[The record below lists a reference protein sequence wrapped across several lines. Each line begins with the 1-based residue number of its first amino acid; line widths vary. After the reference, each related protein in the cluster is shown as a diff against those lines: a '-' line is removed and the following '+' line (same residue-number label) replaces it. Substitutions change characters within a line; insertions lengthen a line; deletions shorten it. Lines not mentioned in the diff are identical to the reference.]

1 MRYYRFILIFL
12 FTLFIS
18 NNLNSKP
25 VPPGAGE
32 GDVKANILILLDSS
46 DSMKNDVGA
55 TDESLEWVNG
65 AEYAPDGKI
74 IVTQAKNS
82 QGLLRILTNGLRDEN
97 FGDAL
102 DEISFTGA
110 NGCANNMFNNGLANE
125 DVDLIANADP
135 VIFEN
140 LTVNHSDVDI
150 SGETIIFFRASTGDT
165 LSKRAIYGFD
175 EDGQTCRFVIGFKGH
190 NKQPNNVNY
199 NQGSQLCGNGELI
212 RLRGKVI
219 GGIPYLFAN
228 IKNKCQ
234 NASKKYAL
242 LVVNLDTMQTQ
253 VTINCRTCTLG
264 KISDFDIASD
274 GTALWFVRNENE
286 LLKKKL
292 TAVNGAFRLDNVNLR
307 SCGNIDA
314 PYGLVID
321 PDDDDIIYTAARLK
335 HKIQKIS
342 HDHSTNGACTV
353 VTSIGKGSN
362 DKDMNKNDDGTA
374 IAAGDLDADDVRFS
388 EPWSI
393 RASSTK
399 VIVGTKYGMVD
410 EFLKSKFN
418 ATDRDDAWQRQIGGP
433 KTQRWIGAK
442 EAIKAVVQDS
452 TLLSGA
458 YFGFGHWN
466 SGQDGVFGKGVGVDF
481 SGNEC
486 HKNQFC
492 SYYGGWDDTIGAH
505 PQGTSV
511 DCSENSC
518 LTNAVGP
525 NGARDI
531 VVTLD
536 NLVQTAWG
544 TDSRAFSQM
553 AHDYFFDGNA
563 GRQLWDAD
571 GNGTRDSEC
580 QLNYVIVIGDG
591 AMANTDGATSTRLA
605 ILRDKGIKTLF
616 VAYGGGISTKGKK
629 EFEKLA
635 RIGSCTGGVAG
646 DKECEAVITAKTP
659 DRLKQDLTSKI
670 RQIIAERLAFTA
682 PSITASIQEGGSL
695 YQAQFSYEQFG
706 EWRGKLLRRAIDE
719 DGNVDMT
726 IEDQD
731 GDGLADNGNWDAS
744 EEIRGQASE
753 EEANDDR
760 KLWTALENA
769 PYFGNWDNFTN
780 PTNFEAV
787 FSLME
792 LRGYVVQD
800 YHNSTSKCTFAKSPN
815 LVSQSDL
822 ARGEDGAT
830 DDAKGLIAFM
840 RGIDY
845 FDYDGDCN
853 ITEVREHV
861 MGDIY
866 HSQLI
871 EVGPPEASL
880 EFTSVNEEA
889 YFRATNNYQSFISK
903 KASRKNIIY
912 AGSNSGV
919 LHAIDSV
926 TGKEIWGFIPPF
938 VVTNIPQ
945 IVNKGYDGNVDNRVE
960 GAGGTNPIFGVDGSP
975 VVHDVLIN
983 KVNSD
988 GTVETSK
995 EWRTILFA
1003 PYGRGGAGFSVL
1015 DITDELDGS
1024 GLGPIHMFSVYNDRV
1039 NNEVLVAA
1047 ADGEITSYPYN
1058 SGSANIATSEEGQK
1072 AFRNYTAARV
1082 IDDNNSS
1089 ENNIVDTEKNTR
1101 ATPCYTADNFYTS
1114 TSNKSCYVGKVFHF
1128 SGINTGLSN
1137 GDTIPVGQIQ
1147 AFKDNPGGE
1156 PIPLAIQSAKI
1167 VQNRI
1172 KVTLKEDMI
1181 YNPYIS
1187 ANAAAG
1193 SNASKSTTPFSIQTT
1208 CKGSGFNEADMVYNY
1223 SQLGETW
1230 STPRI
1235 VRIPSY
1241 DSPDNPAQDK
1251 YVAIMGGG
1259 MAGSDR
1265 CAGSALFVVSLETF
1279 TDAGSRLIPAGGIYG
1294 AHLNGGPIRIVDTKS
1309 QVLDTEGATVTTE
1322 NASDIINSVPATPVV
1337 ITPDTAF
1344 SIPWRG
1350 AMVYVNDL
1358 EGKITKFNLTSQS
1371 TAKMFDQTT
1380 LFRLDATTDNAR
1392 YSYFG
1397 MDAGIGVDNG
1407 KFYLFGGTGNFAD
1420 LGGREANMDN
1430 IMYGI
1435 IDPHYPLFK
1444 QLYDDPLPLGA
1455 ANDFD
1460 IKAHLGANDA
1470 RSIDNTAVSDAPVD
1484 PNQLD
1489 QDQEGGG
1496 KCIDRTGKTSGCI
1509 NLSQKENAWVIGMD
1523 RDEASSSGGAPTFS
1537 ERNFRKASGRPTL
1550 FRGNVYFPIYQPPPG
1565 NLKCNQGAAFI
1576 CVADDECGNNGSQ
1589 ELKLADPPEDVNQA
1603 AGNVCG
1609 YVRKGVLSELVIF
1622 GDQLFANVAGPATDE
1637 ETLVRI
1643 LSVPGEVISNKG
1655 GWRDSSF

>member
-1 MRYYRFILIFL
+1 MRYYRFILVFL

-82 QGLLRILTNGLRDEN
+82 QGLLRILTNGLRDTN

-102 DEISFTGA
+102 DEVSFTGA
-110 NGCANNMFNNGLANE
+110 NGCANSMYNNGVANE
-125 DVDLIANADP
+125 DVDIIANADP

-140 LTVNHSDVDI
+140 LTVNHPSVDI
-150 SGETIIFFRASTGDT
+150 SGETIIFFRANTGDT

-175 EDGQTCRFVIGFKGH
+175 ASGQNCRFVIGLRGH
-190 NKQPNNVNY
+190 TNVFSA
-199 NQGSQLCGNGELI
+199 QGGSLCANGNVE

-219 GGIPYLFAN
+219 NSIPYLFVK

-234 NASKKYAL
+234 PANRKYAL
-242 LVVNLDTMQTQ
+242 LVINLDTMETQ
-253 VTINCRTCTLG
+253 VTLNCKTCTLG
-264 KISDFDIASD
+264 TTSDFDITSD
-274 GTALWFVRNENE
+274 GAALWFAKSENS
-286 LLKKKL
+286 LLKKQL

-307 SCGNIDA
+307 SCSNVDA
-314 PYGLVID
+314 PSGLVID
-321 PDDDDIIYTAARLK
+321 PDDDNLIYTTSRLK

-342 HDHSTNGACTV
+342 HDHSSDGACTV

-362 DKDMNKNDDGTA
+362 DKDMNINDDGTA

-399 VIVGTKYGMVD
+399 VIVGTKYGMID

-418 ATDRDDAWQRQIGGP
+418 ATDRDDAWQKQIGGS
-433 KTQRWIGAK
+433 KVQRWEGAK

-452 TLLSGA
+452 TLTSGA

-466 SGQDGVFGKGVGVDF
+466 SGIDGVFGKGNGVDF
-481 SGNEC
+481 SGAEC
-486 HKNQFC
+486 HRGQFC
-492 SYYGGWDDTIGAH
+492 QYYGGWDGNH

-518 LTNAVGP
+518 LTDAVGP
-525 NGARDI
+525 KGAANI
-531 VVTLD
+531 VSTLD
-536 NLVQTAWG
+536 NLTQTAWG

-553 AHDYFFDGNA
+553 AYDYFFDENA
-563 GRQLWDAD
+563 GQKLWDAD
-571 GNGTRDSEC
+571 GDGTLDSEC

-591 AMANTDGATSTRLA
+591 AMANTDGATSNRLTV
-605 ILRDKGIKTLF
+605 LRNKGIKTLF

-629 EFEKLA
+629 EFTKLA

-646 DKECEAVITAKTP
+646 DKECEAVINAKTP
-659 DRLKQDLTSKI
+659 DRLKQELTSKI

-719 DGNVDMT
+719 QGNVDMT
-726 IEDQD
+726 IADDLD

-744 EEIRGQASE
+744 LEIRKQANE
-753 EEANDDR
+753 VEASDDR

-769 PYFGNWDNFTN
+769 DYFGNWDNFTN
-780 PTNFEAV
+780 PDNFESV

-800 YHNSTSKCTFAKSPN
+800 YHNTTSHCT
-815 LVSQSDL
+815 LV
-822 ARGEDGAT
+822 GTDGSS
-830 DDAKGLIAFM
+830 DDAQGLIDFM

-845 FDYDGDCN
+845 FDYNGDCN
-853 ITEVREHV
+853 IKEVREHV

-880 EFTSVNEEA
+880 EFNSVNEES

-938 VVTNIPQ
+938 VVTNLPQ

-960 GAGGTNPIFGVDGSP
+960 DGGGTNPIFGVDGSP

-988 GTVETSK
+988 GSVEPSK
-995 EWRTILFA
+995 EWRTILFV

-1024 GLGPIHMFSVYNDRV
+1024 EGPIHMFSIYNDIV
-1039 NNEVLVAA
+1039 NNEVLHAA

-1072 AFRNYTAARV
+1072 AFRNYTAARTT
-1082 IDDNNSS
+1082 DDNNSS
-1089 ENNIVDTEKNTR
+1089 EGNIVDTEKNTR
-1101 ATPCYTADNFYTS
+1101 ATPCYTTDDYYTS

-1128 SGINTGLSN
+1128 SGITMPGLSN
-1137 GDTIPVGQIQ
+1137 GDTVPKGQIQ
-1147 AFKDNPGGE
+1147 AFKDNPGGQ
-1156 PIPLAIQSAKI
+1156 PIPLAIASATI
-1167 VQNRI
+1167 VQNKI

-1187 ANAAAG
+1187 PDATPG
-1193 SNASKSTTPFSIQTT
+1193 SSASKSTTPFSIQTT
-1208 CKGSGFNEADMVYNY
+1208 CKGSGFNETDMVYNY

-1241 DSPDNPAQDK
+1241 DNPSNPSEDK

-1259 MAGSDR
+1259 MAASDR

-1309 QVLDTEGATVTTE
+1309 QVLDTDGSTVTTE
-1322 NASDIINSVPATPVV
+1322 NGSDIINSVPATPVV

-1380 LFRLDATTDNAR
+1380 LFRLDANTDNAR

-1397 MDAGIGVDNG
+1397 MDAGVGVENG
-1407 KFYLFGGTGNFAD
+1407 KFYLFGGTGNFSD
-1420 LGGREANMDN
+1420 LGGREENMDN

-1435 IDPHYPLFK
+1435 IDPDYPLFK
-1444 QLYDDPLPLGA
+1444 QLYDEELPLGT

-1484 PNQLD
+1484 PNQPD
-1489 QDQEGGG
+1489 QDLGDGG
-1496 KCIDRTGKTSGCI
+1496 KCIDRTGKISGCI
-1509 NLSQKENAWVIGMD
+1509 NLAQKENAWVIGMD
-1523 RDEASSSGGAPTFS
+1523 RDKASASGGAPTFS

-1576 CVADDECGNNGSQ
+1576 CVADDECGNNGSE
-1589 ELKLADPPEDVNQA
+1589 ELKLANPPDDVNQA
-1603 AGNVCG
+1603 VGNVCG